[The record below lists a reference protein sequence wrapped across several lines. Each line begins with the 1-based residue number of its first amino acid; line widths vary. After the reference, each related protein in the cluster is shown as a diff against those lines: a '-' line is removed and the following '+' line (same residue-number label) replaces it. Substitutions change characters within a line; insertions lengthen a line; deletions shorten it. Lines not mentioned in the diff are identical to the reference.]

1 MKNKETILK
10 ILRENIYLLKKKYM
24 VKDIGLF
31 GSYSRDTQT
40 EESDIDLLVNFL
52 EPIDFFELFE
62 LEEFLS
68 NLLGAKVEIITPNAI
83 KKIIKPYILRDII
96 YI

>member
-10 ILRENIYLLKKKYM
+10 ILRENIYLLKKKYK